1 MVEDTTLN
9 KRPFRMRW
17 SLNVGSIAGTAIRIH
32 ITFLLFLVWL
42 GTIYYRQ
49 GGAEAAWQGTL
60 FIVLLFLCVLLH
72 ELGHVFAA
80 RRYGVTT
87 RDVTLWP
94 FGGIASMERM
104 PDKPS
109 EELIVAVAGPAV
121 NVAIAGVLLLFLWP
135 RLDPDNL
142 ARLEDP
148 AVSLAVRVAGA
159 NIILV
164 LFNMI
169 PAFPMD
175 GGRVLRAILAM
186 RMGNARATEMAAA
199 IGQGFAVLFGVLGL
213 FYNPMLIIIAVFI
226 FLAASGEATQAQMRA
241 VAQGTLVSDAMITAF
256 ESLPTS
262 ATVSDAAD
270 ALIRTTQTE
279 FPIVD
284 GTGRLRGV
292 LTRDA
297 MIKALKERGPEAPVL
312 EVMQGDI
319 PTVPARAKLD
329 TALRSL
335 MQKGYPALGVT
346 DASGKLVGLLTVEN
360 LGEMMMVHSARPEGE
375 AETGPWGNTP
385 R

>member
-1 MVEDTTLN
+1 
-9 KRPFRMRW
+9 MRW

-49 GGAEAAWQGTL
+49 GGAEAAWQGTI
-60 FIVLLFLCVLLH
+60 FIVLIFVCVLLH

-80 RRYGVTT
+80 RRYGVKTS
-87 RDVTLWP
+87 DVTLWP

-104 PDKPS
+104 PEKPG

-121 NVAIAGVLLLFLWP
+121 NIAIAAMLILWLGH
-135 RLDPDNL
+135 RFDLENL
-142 ARLEDP
+142 TKIEDP
-148 AVSLAVRVAGA
+148 AVSLAVKLAAA

-164 LFNMI
+164 VFNMI

-186 RMGNARATEMAAA
+186 RMGNARATELAAT
-199 IGQGFAVLFGVLGL
+199 IGQGFAVVFGVLGIL
-213 FYNPMLIIIAVFI
+213 YNPMLIIIAAFI
-226 FLAASGEATQAQMRA
+226 FLAASGEATQAQLRA
-241 VAQGTLVSDAMITAF
+241 VAQGALVSDAMITAF

-262 ATVSDAAD
+262 ATVDDAAD

-284 GTGRLRGV
+284 GAGHLRGV
-292 LTRDA
+292 LTRDV
-297 MIKALKERGPEAPVL
+297 MIKALKERGPNTPVL
-312 EVMQGDI
+312 EVMQSDI
-319 PTVPARAKLD
+319 PTVSARAKLD

-335 MQKGYPALGVT
+335 MQRGRPVVGVT
-346 DASGKLVGLLTVEN
+346 DADERLIGLLTVEN
-360 LGEMMMVHSARPEGE
+360 LGEMMMVHSAHPEPE
-375 AETGPWGNTP
+375 RGPWSKA
-385 R
+385 RR